1 MKGKNLNQELG
12 SGMYTIPE
20 VAFIL
25 KLPTAK
31 VRRWMNDFWD
41 NNFSEKHHV
50 EYSWGAGRE
59 KATNFFTLI
68 EFYVFYQLR
77 EINVSVNKIINA
89 HQDMAEM
96 LGTAYPFASSK
107 MLSDGKSILFMLN
120 DGTVVNADK
129 SRQAAFKQIIE
140 EFCKKIEFSTS
151 DIAERFYPLGKEKH
165 IIIDPHHQFGQPV
178 VEETNILAQTL
189 YDLYTAG
196 ETVGFLT
203 RLYDLREADVVCA
216 IELFNSKAVA

>member
-1 MKGKNLNQELG
+1 MKKRNLNQELG
-12 SGMYTIPE
+12 GGIYTIPE

-31 VRRWMNDFWD
+31 VRRWMKDFWD
-41 NNFSEKHHV
+41 DGFSKSNYV
-50 EYSWGAGRE
+50 EYSWGTGRE
-59 KATNFFTLI
+59 KGTNFFTLI

-77 EINVSVNKIINA
+77 EINVSVKKIIAA
-89 HQDMAEM
+89 HQEMAE
-96 LGTAYPFASSK
+96 LLETAYPFASSK
-107 MLSDGKSILFMLN
+107 ILSDGKSILFILN

-140 EFCKKIEFSTS
+140 DFCKKIEFSTS